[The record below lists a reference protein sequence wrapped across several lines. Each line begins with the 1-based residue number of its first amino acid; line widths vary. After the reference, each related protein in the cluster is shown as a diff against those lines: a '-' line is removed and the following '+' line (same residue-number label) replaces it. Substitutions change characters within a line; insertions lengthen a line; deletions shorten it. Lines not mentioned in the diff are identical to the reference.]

1 MEEPTIK
8 EKLSLLRKNKRNLL
22 KMRNKSINVNKALE
36 TVNEKI
42 NYYVGLEK
50 SKKNNLTNQ
59 K

>member
-22 KMRNKSINVNKALE
+22 KMRGKSVAVNNALE
-36 TVNEKI
+36 TVNDKI
-42 NYYVGLEK
+42 NYYVELEK
-50 SKKNNLTNQ
+50 KSKNNLTNQ